1 VAKVRPWRG
10 RICNRVAFDEAE
22 VVGIFV
28 VDGCGVLRMKTNSR
42 RLGALSEI
50 EWRERAGRIAAKRR
64 ALAWSSLG
72 GRRGF
77 RPSRGGCVA

>member
-1 VAKVRPWRG
+1 MRPWRG
-10 RICNRVAFDEAE
+10 RICDRVAFDEAE

-50 EWRERAGRIAAKRR
+50 EVEGEGRSHRGEAARVG
-64 ALAWSSLG
+64 LVFTGGPAWFSAVE
-72 GRRGF
+72 GRVCR
-77 RPSRGGCVA
+77 